1 MERCKEI
8 PLSQTAAEREKMLAK
23 TKFHVFFDSLKS
35 PTLNEMSAKKKTTGR
50 NSANFVLKSFSQYCG
65 YACKYPKLSLL

>member
-8 PLSQTAAEREKMLAK
+8 PLSQTAAEREMLAK

-35 PTLNEMSAKKKTTGR
+35 PTLNEMSAKE
-50 NSANFVLKSFSQYCG
+50 
-65 YACKYPKLSLL
+65 